1 MIWSAAALHK
11 ATGGQLQGSPD
22 WSASGL
28 EIDSRRVRP
37 GDVFIALSGERHDG
51 HDYAEAAAN
60 AGAVAIIC
68 ERPVATALPA
78 IMVNDSLAAIRDI
91 AAAARDRCPAHR
103 VAITGSVGK
112 TATKELV
119 AAALSAYG
127 PCHASAGNYNN
138 HIGAPL
144 SLARMP
150 EAARYGVFELG
161 MNHAGEI
168 AALSPL
174 IKPHAAVITKIAA
187 SHIGHFDSLDAIA
200 AAKAEI
206 FTGLTPGG
214 TAVINADD
222 AYATQLATH
231 ARDAGADDIFTIGTA
246 AGASHRIIEIER
258 HEGGL
263 TVTADCRGE
272 QIVCHLALMAPHWA
286 YAALISLALVQQQG
300 LDLAPACEALG
311 GVTDIAGRGRQ
322 HDGITADGRR
332 FTLIDDSYNASPAS
346 MAAAI
351 DALGSDPR
359 IGRQAGRRVAILA
372 DMLELGDQAETLH
385 RDLAADITKA
395 GIDLVICFGPHMAA
409 LAAEL
414 EGRLPGLC
422 HIKDAETAAATAL
435 DLLAD
440 GDLILVKGSNGMRT
454 GQVVTS
460 LLAATPAPNGESH
473 AA

>member
-1 MIWSAAALHK
+1 MIWSAATLHK
-11 ATGGQLQGSPD
+11 ATGGTLHGSAD
-22 WSASGL
+22 WSAAGL

-37 GDVFIALSGERHDG
+37 GDVFIALSGERNDG
-51 HDYAEAAAN
+51 HDYADAAAQ
-60 AGAVAIIC
+60 AGAVAMIC
-68 ERPVATALPA
+68 ERPVEAALPT
-78 IMVNDSLAAIRDI
+78 IIVNDSLAAIRDI

-112 TATKELV
+112 TGTKELV
-119 AAALSAYG
+119 AAAFAAYG

-174 IKPHAAVITKIAA
+174 VAPHAAVITRIAA

-206 FTGLTPGG
+206 FTGLTAGG

-222 AYATQLATH
+222 AYAAELAAH
-231 ARDAGADDIFTIGTA
+231 ARAAGADDILTIGTA
-246 AGASHRIIEIER
+246 AGASHRIIKIDR

-272 QIVCHLALMAPHWA
+272 QLVCRLALMAPHWA
-286 YAALISLALVQQQG
+286 YAALISVALVQQQG
-300 LDLAPACEALG
+300 LDLAPACDALS
-311 GVTDIAGRGRQ
+311 GVADIAGRGRQ
-322 HDGITADGRR
+322 HAGITADGRK

-351 DALGSDPR
+351 AALGSDPR
-359 IGRQAGRRVAILA
+359 ISGKAGRRVAILA
-372 DMLELGDQAETLH
+372 DMLELGDQADALH
-385 RDLAADITKA
+385 RNLATGITEA
-395 GIDLVICFGPHMAA
+395 GIDLVICFGPHMGA

-414 EGRLPGLC
+414 EGSLPGLC
-422 HIKDAETAAATAL
+422 HINDAEAAAATAL
-435 DLLAD
+435 DLLTD
-440 GDLILVKGSNGMRT
+440 GDLILVKGSNGMKT

>member
-11 ATGGQLQGSPD
+11 ATGGALQGSGD

-37 GDVFIALSGERHDG
+37 GDVFIALPGDRHDG

-60 AGAVAIIC
+60 AGAVAMIC
-68 ERPVATALPA
+68 ERPVEAPLPL
-78 IMVNDSLAAIRDI
+78 IIVEDSLAAIRDI
-91 AAAARDRCPAHR
+91 AAVARDRCSAHR

-112 TATKELV
+112 TGTKELV
-119 AAALSAYG
+119 AAALAAYG
-127 PCHASAGNYNN
+127 PCHASKGNYNN

-150 EAARYGVFELG
+150 GATRYGVFELG

-174 IKPHAAVITKIAA
+174 VAPHAAVITRIAA
-187 SHIGHFDSLDAIA
+187 SHIGHFDSLDEIA

-206 FTGLTPGG
+206 FTGLTAGG

-222 AYATQLATH
+222 AYAAELAAH
-231 ARDAGADDIFTIGTA
+231 ARAAGADEILTIGTD
-246 AGASHRIIEIER
+246 AGASHRIIAIDR

-272 QIVCHLALMAPHWA
+272 QLVFHLALMAPHWA
-286 YAALISLALVQQQG
+286 YAALISLALVQAQG
-300 LDLAPACEALG
+300 HDLAPACEALS
-311 GVTDIAGRGRQ
+311 GVTDIDGRGRQ
-322 HDGITADGRR
+322 HAGITADGRK

-351 DALGSDPR
+351 AALGSDPR
-359 IGRQAGRRVAILA
+359 IGGKAGRRVAILA
-372 DMLELGDQAETLH
+372 DMLELGDQAEALH
-385 RDLAADITKA
+385 RDLASDITDA
-395 GIDLVICFGPHMAA
+395 GIDLVICFGTHMAA
-409 LAAEL
+409 LAEAL
-414 EGRLPGLC
+414 DGNLPGLC
-422 HIKDAETAAATAL
+422 HLKDAEAAAATAL
-435 DLLAD
+435 ELLAD
-440 GDLILVKGSNGMRT
+440 GDLILVKGSNGMKT